1 MLQIRRI
8 YNNMLPALTGR
19 SKVRVSDRATVLQL
33 TGILQTLTKIC
44 YLLQSNLYP
53 ADTFWTSASW
63 PSDSWNHFMTS
74 KCILLSIMICNLSIC
89 PLNNLKTQFVYAF
102 FFKHCTVQYIQN
114 NQFSSVKHQM
124 QQGQIF
130 SSPGRESALRL

>member
-102 FFKHCTVQYIQN
+102 FFSIVLYSIFKTI
-114 NQFSSVKHQM
+114 SSAQWSIKCNKDKYFPLLV
-124 QQGQIF
+124 
-130 SSPGRESALRL
+130 ENLL

>member
-102 FFKHCTVQYIQN
+102 FFLALYCTVYSKQ
-114 NQFSSVKHQM
+114 SVQLSEASNATRTN
-124 QQGQIF
+124 IF
-130 SSPGRESALRL
+130 LSW